1 MVWSAHLMSLTTH
14 VGGDH
19 RVEAEGEH
27 VVLVRGEGKPRW
39 GQFITEYDYYF
50 GHSLPRLV
58 YVLPADEVMPSCVGH
73 HQVNLLACYFVHL
86 ELSCH
91 QDIFVDLLL
100 QTFPKKEED
109 TARKQFDRNPLL
121 SIGL

>member
-1 MVWSAHLMSLTTH
+1 MSYLS
-14 VGGDH
+14 
-19 RVEAEGEH
+19 
-27 VVLVRGEGKPRW
+27 VVKANLGVDAMRDLI
-39 GQFITEYDYYF
+39 ITQYHYC
-50 GHSLPRLV
+50 HSLPRLV
-58 YVLPADEVMPSCVGH
+58 YVLPADEVMPGRVGH
-73 HQVNLLACYFVHL
+73 HQVNLLSCYFVHL